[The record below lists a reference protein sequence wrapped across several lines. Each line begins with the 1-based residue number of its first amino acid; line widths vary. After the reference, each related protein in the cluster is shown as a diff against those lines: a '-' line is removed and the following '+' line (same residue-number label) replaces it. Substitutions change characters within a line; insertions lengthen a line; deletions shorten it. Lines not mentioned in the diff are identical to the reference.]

1 MRTRVHLIYLL
12 YLSVDLIAILL
23 ALLLSAIFSISPYV
37 IPYPNPYTIAGLEI
51 WNIYLLLAI
60 VWYFSARSTGLYD
73 NSRSKLYSID
83 AYNILKNIFFQI
95 VCLMLVLFIIK
106 ERALTRTF
114 IIVYFTIVT
123 IFIFLGKISIR
134 LLLRIFREKFIDAS
148 RVVIIGAN
156 ELGRNVYEKLCNNS
170 VGYNVIGFID
180 DNPEAVKDKNI
191 LGTVSDI
198 ETIISQE
205 SVGLAFVALP
215 NIDMETLEN
224 IIEICR
230 KHIVEVKIIPDVA
243 SYYLRNFKYSLL
255 ADIPVV
261 SVSIDKLAEPYW
273 RAVKRIFDIC
283 ITLFL
288 TILIFSWFI
297 PVIIILQKIFNPGPI
312 YYKSERW
319 GKGGKPFRI
328 YKFRTMQLND
338 GGKINGQSIVPTEI
352 NDHRITKFGKILRKT
367 SLDELPQFYNVLK
380 GEMSIVGPRPFD
392 SNEAIIMK
400 QILEN
405 YMIRYYVKPGITGW
419 AQTNGHRGGTRDLEK
434 MQKRIDTD
442 NWYMRN
448 WTIGLDIQII
458 FYTTIKLLTGDINA
472 Y

>member
-1 MRTRVHLIYLL
+1 M
-12 YLSVDLIAILL
+12 
-23 ALLLSAIFSISPYV
+23 
-37 IPYPNPYTIAGLEI
+37 
-51 WNIYLLLAI
+51 
-60 VWYFSARSTGLYD
+60 
-73 NSRSKLYSID
+73 
-83 AYNILKNIFFQI
+83 
-95 VCLMLVLFIIK
+95 
-106 ERALTRTF
+106 
-114 IIVYFTIVT
+114 IVYFTIVT
-123 IFIFLGKISIR
+123 IFIFLGKISVR
-134 LLLRIFREKFIDAS
+134 LILRIFREKFIDAS
-148 RVVIIGAN
+148 RVVIVGAN

-170 VGYNVIGFID
+170 VGYNIIGFID
-180 DNPEAVKDKNI
+180 DDPEAMKDKNI
-191 LGTVSDI
+191 LGTISDL

-205 SVGLAFVALP
+205 SIGIAFVALSK
-215 NIDMETLEN
+215 IDMETLEN

-243 SYYLRNFKYSLL
+243 SYYLRNFKYSFL

-261 SVSIDKLAEPYW
+261 SVSIDKLVEPYW
-273 RAVKRIFDIC
+273 RVVKRIFDIC

-288 TILIFSWFI
+288 TIIIFSWFV

-319 GKGGKPFRI
+319 GKGGKPFWI

-338 GGKINGQSIVPTEI
+338 GEKTNDQRIVPTEI
-352 NDHRITKFGKILRKT
+352 NDPRITKFGKILRKA

-392 SNEAIIMK
+392 SNEAIMMK

-419 AQTNGHRGGTRDLEK
+419 AQINGYRGGTRDLVK

-442 NWYMRN
+442 NWYMHN

-458 FYTTIKLLTGDINA
+458 FYTVLKFFTGDNNA